1 MIATKP
7 QLYDWVTAP
16 MPEEGHR
23 ASGQIVGFV
32 DDDPIVRFTPMIEH
46 QVPAD
51 TILSNDTYKRSMLAG
66 PGEIHAEENLK
77 RSLRMWLENKITPI
91 DETRVTFVEGPY
103 EEGVEYISLKM
114 TISYRV
120 FPQDRMRS
128 A

>member
-1 MIATKP
+1 
-7 QLYDWVTAP
+7 AP
-16 MPEEGHR
+16 MPEQGHR

-32 DDDPIVRFTPMIEH
+32 DEDPIVRFTPMVEE

-51 TILSNDTYKRSMLAG
+51 TILHTDTYKGSMSAK
-66 PGEIHAEENLK
+66 PGGSSASGIVSEEEHLK
-77 RSLRMWLENKITPI
+77 QSLRMWLENKITPI

-103 EEGVEYISLKM
+103 EEGVEYLKM

>member
-23 ASGQIVGFV
+23 AAGQIVGFV
-32 DDDPIVRFTPMIEH
+32 DEDPIVRFTPMIEH
-46 QVPAD
+46 QVPSS
-51 TILSNDTYKRSMLAG
+51 TILYTDTYKRSRLAG
-66 PGEIHAEENLK
+66 PGEIEENLK
-77 RSLRMWLENKITPI
+77 PSLRRLLENKIMPI

-103 EEGVEYISLKM
+103 EEGVEYLKM
-114 TISYRV
+114 TIIYRV